1 MLAVPS
7 MAELLLELF
16 SEEIPARMQTR
27 ARADL
32 ARLLGDKLKAAGL
45 DFGEIKT
52 FATPRRLTVVVDGV
66 PERSPDIK
74 DERKG
79 PRVGAPE
86 QALAGFLKS
95 AGLSSV
101 DQAEIREDKKGKF
114 YVALI
119 EKPGRAAADVIAE
132 IVPEIV
138 KSFPWPKSMRWGSGR
153 LRWVRPLHSILC
165 LLDGKTV
172 DFEIEGIKSGNE
184 TKGHRFM
191 ALKSFAVTSF
201 KDYAAKLKNAYVIL
215 NGDERAA
222 LILEAARK
230 LADKQGLALVE
241 DEALLAENA
250 GLTEWPVVLMGEF
263 DEDFLSVPPEVLT
276 TSMESH
282 QKCFSVTKGDKLANR
297 FVLVAN
303 LEAKDGGKA
312 ITAGNER
319 VIRARLAD
327 AKFFFD
333 QDRKKSLED
342 RVTDLKAITFHE
354 KLGTQYDR
362 MERVRRLARE
372 IAPLV
377 GADPDFAERAAIL
390 AKADLVTL
398 MVGEFPELQGVMGRY
413 YALDQQEDSVVA
425 DAIANHYK
433 PQGPTDE
440 VPSDPV
446 AIAVALADK
455 IDTLTGFWAIDEKP
469 TGSKDPYGLRR
480 AALGVLRIV
489 LENEIRLPL
498 SFFTESSYEKLVAS
512 QLDCIKEEFPE
523 LPELD
528 LEDSKTERAALAKI
542 VDIFEKHVPTA
553 RILVEAQ
560 IGNLRPDLIVEAP
573 DYALV
578 LELRRRV
585 NKLVDLSTQAKK
597 YWNAYEKHKGV
608 VTDKLWLG
616 ALSGEFEVA
625 IAGFAGNRKNFDV
638 DRLKALLRD
647 QGARHDL
654 VDAVFALGGD
664 DLLMIV
670 RRVEALGRFLDT
682 EDGANLLIGTKRAMN
697 ILRIEEK
704 KDGHAFDQ
712 APDPALFELPEER
725 ALAKA
730 VNEVE
735 KSAAKAI
742 ADEDFE
748 TAMTAMA
755 QLRAPVD
762 EFFDKVT
769 VNADDAKLRENRLR
783 LLNRIRATTHA
794 VADFSKIS
802 G

>member
-1 MLAVPS
+1 

-32 ARLLGDKLKAAGL
+32 ARLLGDRLKAAGL

-52 FATPRRLTVVVDGV
+52 FATPRRLTIVVDGV
-66 PERSPDIK
+66 PERSPDIS

-95 AGLSSV
+95 AGLSSI
-101 DQAEIREDKKGKF
+101 DQAEVREDKKGSF

-132 IVPEIV
+132 IVPAIV

-165 LLDGKTV
+165 LLDGKVV
-172 DFEIEGIKSGNE
+172 DFEIENIKSGNE

-191 ALKSFAVTSF
+191 APKSFAVKSF
-201 KDYAAKLKNAYVIL
+201 EDYAAKLKDAYVIL
-215 NGDERAA
+215 DGDERAA
-222 LILEAARK
+222 KILDAARK
-230 LADKQGLALVE
+230 RAEKQGLVLVE

-276 TSMESH
+276 TSMKSH
-282 QKCFSVTKGDKLANR
+282 QKCFSVTKDDKLTNR
-297 FVLVAN
+297 FVMGAN

-342 RVTDLKAITFHE
+342 RVTELKDITFHE

-377 GADPDFAERAAIL
+377 KADPDLAERAAIL

-398 MVGEFPELQGVMGRY
+398 MGGEFPELQGVMGRY
-413 YALDQQEDSVVA
+413 YALDQQEDPSVA

-455 IDTLTGFWAIDEKP
+455 LDTLVGFWAIDEKP
-469 TGSKDPYGLRR
+469 TGSKDPFALRR
-480 AALGVLRIV
+480 AALGVLCIV
-489 LENEIRLPL
+489 LENGLKL
-498 SFFTESSYEKLVAS
+498 SLRDIIFWQREQAIDKAAAEYRDDLLIQIATSHEAAADHLAQLEASKGGDENYIHLYELM
-512 QLDCIKEEFPE
+512 
-523 LPELD
+523 
-528 LEDSKTERAALAKI
+528 ERADKAEVLAPVRQEVAKKI
-542 VDIFEKHVPTA
+542 VAAYVSRFTGAEWQ
-553 RILVEAQ
+553 LV
-560 IGNLRPDLIVEAP
+560 GSLIESLL
-573 DYALV
+573 DFF
-578 LELRRRV
+578 
-585 NKLVDLSTQAKK
+585 S
-597 YWNAYEKHKGV
+597 
-608 VTDKLWLG
+608 
-616 ALSGEFEVA
+616 
-625 IAGFAGNRKNFDV
+625 
-638 DRLKALLRD
+638 DRLKVYLRD

-670 RRVEALGRFLDT
+670 ARVEALGRFLDT
-682 EDGANLLIGTKRAMN
+682 EDGANLVAGTKRAMN

-704 KDGHAFDQ
+704 KDSQPFDQ
-712 APDPALFELPEER
+712 APDPALLELSEEK

-730 VNEVE
+730 VDDVE
-735 KSAAKAI
+735 QATAKAI

-748 TAMTAMA
+748 AAMTAMA
-755 QLRAPVD
+755 KLRAPVD
-762 EFFDKVT
+762 DFFDKVT

-783 LLNRIRATTHA
+783 LLNRIRVSTEA
-794 VADFSKIS
+794 VADFSKIA